1 MQIADQ
7 LLTRALSL
15 ALAPHRL
22 NNARSTITSRSK
34 SKSMSKSKKKTWL
47 GVSGAVLCL
56 TAIAF
61 AEDWNVVRPNNRPYV
76 TFGNVAQFYQ
86 FPEYTRVSR
95 TVSLRS
101 ERRTIRAQAGTSEL
115 SINGV
120 RFFTHFPLLNNNGED
135 LISVM
140 DVSKIIE
147 PVLRPSRISRPE
159 KVETVIL
166 DPGHGGS
173 DQGASSSWGNEK
185 MFTLDVALAARREL
199 IRAGYRVE
207 MTRATDTAVSL
218 EERVNIANRFG
229 RAVFVSIHFNSS
241 AGGNGVESYALAP
254 EGVTSNM
261 SSEHH
266 VSAADVARHAGNAQ
280 DERNIALTASIHAS
294 VLTRLAAFDRG
305 VRHARFHVLRDVK
318 IPAVLVEG
326 GFLSSPSEGQKI
338 STSYYRQRLGA
349 AIAQGI
355 QNYNAAVN
363 YRTQGASFAVAKVNV
378 PLHTHSITEPLGTE
392 APIERKDHPP
402 SISIGGGD

>member
-1 MQIADQ
+1 
-7 LLTRALSL
+7 
-15 ALAPHRL
+15 
-22 NNARSTITSRSK
+22 
-34 SKSMSKSKKKTWL
+34 MSKSKKKAWGGIL
-47 GVSGAVLCL
+47 GAGLGL
-56 TAIAF
+56 LAIA
-61 AEDWNVVRPNNRPYV
+61 ALADDWTVLRPNNRPYV

-147 PVLRPSRISRPE
+147 PVLRPSRIARSE
-159 KVETVIL
+159 KVETVVL

-173 DQGASSSWGNEK
+173 DQGASSSWGSEK
-185 MFTLDVALAARREL
+185 YFTLDVALAARREL

-218 EERVNIANRFG
+218 EDRVNFANRFSH
-229 RAVFVSIHFNSS
+229 AVFVSIHFNSS
-241 AGGNGVESYALAP
+241 ARGAGVETFALAP

-261 SSEHH
+261 FSEHH
-266 VSAADVARHAGNAQ
+266 VSASDVARHAGNAQ
-280 DERNIALTASIHAS
+280 DERNIALTASIHAT
-294 VLTRLAAFDRG
+294 VLSRLAAFDRG
-305 VRHARFHVLRDVK
+305 VKHARFHVLRDVK

-326 GFLSSPSEGQKI
+326 GFISNPAEGERI
-338 STSYYRQRLGA
+338 ATSYYRQRLGV
-349 AIAQGI
+349 AIAQGV

-363 YRTQGASFAVAKVNV
+363 YRTQGANFAVAKVDL
-378 PLHTHSITEPLGTE
+378 PPHARPISEPLGADTPPE
-392 APIERKDHPP
+392 QQNHHPP
-402 SISIGGGD
+402 SISISAGE

>member
-1 MQIADQ
+1 MANI
-7 LLTRALSL
+7 S
-15 ALAPHRL
+15 
-22 NNARSTITSRSK
+22 N
-34 SKSMSKSKKKTWL
+34 SKKKTWFGIL
-47 GVSGAVLCL
+47 GAGLSLA
-56 TAIAF
+56 AIAS
-61 AEDWNVVRPNNRPYV
+61 AEDWTVLRPNNRPYV
-76 TFGNVAQFYQ
+76 TFANVAQFYQ

-101 ERRTIRAQAGTSEL
+101 DRRTIRAQAGTSEL

-120 RFFTHFPLLNNNGED
+120 RFFTHFPLLNQNNED

-147 PVLRPSRISRPE
+147 PVLRPSRIQKPE
-159 KVETVIL
+159 KVETVVL
-166 DPGHGGS
+166 DPGHGGI
-173 DQGASSSWGNEK
+173 DQGAPSSWGSEK
-185 MFTLDVALAARREL
+185 FFTLEVALAARKEL

-218 EERVNIANRFG
+218 EDRVNFANRFS

-241 AGGNGVESYALAP
+241 AGGAGVETYALAP

-266 VSAADVARHAGNAQ
+266 VSAADVARHVGNAQ
-280 DERNIALTASIHAS
+280 DERNIALTASIHAT
-294 VLTRLAAFDRG
+294 VLSRLGAFDRG

-326 GFLSSPSEGQKI
+326 GYISDPGEGSRIATSS
-338 STSYYRQRLGA
+338 YRQRLGA

-363 YRTQGASFAVAKVNV
+363 YRAAGASFAVAKVNL
-378 PLHTHSITEPLGTE
+378 PPHGRSISEPLGVETPPE
-392 APIERKDHPP
+392 QIYHHPP
-402 SISIGGGD
+402 SISVNAGE

>member
-1 MQIADQ
+1 
-7 LLTRALSL
+7 
-15 ALAPHRL
+15 
-22 NNARSTITSRSK
+22 
-34 SKSMSKSKKKTWL
+34 MSKSKIKNC
-47 GVSGAVLCL
+47 GQIVAAALCL
-56 TAIAF
+56 AGIAAVAL

-76 TFGNVAQFYQ
+76 SFTNVAQFYQ

-115 SINGV
+115 FINGV
-120 RFFTHFPLLNNNGED
+120 RFFTDFPLLNNASED

-147 PVLRPSRISRPE
+147 PVLRPSRIQ
-159 KVETVIL
+159 KAQKIETVVL

-173 DQGASSSWGNEK
+173 DNGASSSWGSEK
-185 MFTLDVALAARREL
+185 IFTLDVALAARREL

-218 EERVNIANRFG
+218 EERVNIANRFPH
-229 RAVFVSIHFNSS
+229 AVFVSIHFNSS
-241 AGGNGVESYALAP
+241 AGASGVESFALAP

-280 DERNIALTASIHAS
+280 DEHNIALTASIHAM
-294 VLTRLAAFDRG
+294 VLSRLAAFDRG
-305 VRHARFHVLRDVK
+305 VKHARFHVLRDVK

-326 GFLSSPSEGQKI
+326 GFISDPSEGQRI
-338 STSYYRQRLGA
+338 ATSNYRQRLGV

-363 YRTQGASFAVAKVNV
+363 YRTQGANFAVAKANL
-378 PLHTHSITEPLGTE
+378 PPHTHSINEPLSAD
-392 APIERKDHPP
+392 APLERRDHPP

>member
-1 MQIADQ
+1 MRTKHRRQ
-7 LLTRALSL
+7 LFLLAVGLVLLAAVAL
-15 ALAPHRL
+15 
-22 NNARSTITSRSK
+22 
-34 SKSMSKSKKKTWL
+34 
-47 GVSGAVLCL
+47 GG
-56 TAIAF
+56 
-61 AEDWNVVRPNNRPYV
+61 DWSVIRQRERPYV
-76 TFGNVAQFYQ
+76 TFANVAQFYQ

-101 ERRTIRAQAGTSEL
+101 ERRAIRAQAGTSEL

-120 RFFTHFPLLNNNGED
+120 RFFTNFPLLNNGDED

-147 PVLRPSRISRPE
+147 PVLRPSRILKPE

-173 DQGASSSWGNEK
+173 DQGASSSWGSEK
-185 MFTLDVALAARREL
+185 SFTLDVALAARREL

-207 MTRATDTAVSL
+207 MTRATDAAVSL
-218 EERVNIANRFG
+218 EERVNIANRFSH
-229 RAVFVSIHFNSS
+229 AVFVSIHFNSS
-241 AGGNGVESYALAP
+241 YGGAGVESFALAP

-280 DERNIALTASIHAS
+280 DERNIALTASIHAT

-305 VRHARFHVLRDVK
+305 VKHARFHVLRDVK
-318 IPAVLVEG
+318 IPAVLIEG
-326 GFLSSPSEGQKI
+326 GFISNPAEGQRI
-338 STSYYRQRLGA
+338 ATSYYRQRLGA

-363 YRTQGASFAVAKVNV
+363 YRAGGANFAVAKTNL
-378 PLHTHSITEPLGTE
+378 PPHARAITEALGVDNPVE
-392 APIERKDHPP
+392 QPYHHPP
-402 SISIGGGD
+402 SISVSAGEK

>member
-1 MQIADQ
+1 MRTKHRRRLY
-7 LLTRALSL
+7 LLAGGLVL
-15 ALAPHRL
+15 LAAVALA
-22 NNARSTITSRSK
+22 S
-34 SKSMSKSKKKTWL
+34 
-47 GVSGAVLCL
+47 
-56 TAIAF
+56 
-61 AEDWNVVRPNNRPYV
+61 DWTVVRQRERPYV
-76 TFGNVAQFYQ
+76 TFANVAQFYQ

-101 ERRTIRAQAGTSEL
+101 ERRAIRAQAGTSEL

-120 RFFTHFPLLNNNGED
+120 RFFTNFPLVSNGDED

-147 PVLRPSRISRPE
+147 PVLRPSRIQKSE

-173 DQGASSSWGNEK
+173 DQGATSSWGSEK
-185 MFTLDVALAARREL
+185 SFTLDVALAARKEL

-218 EERVNIANRFG
+218 EERVNIANRFPH
-229 RAVFVSIHFNSS
+229 AVFVSIHFNSS
-241 AGGNGVESYALAP
+241 SGGAGVESFALAP

-280 DERNIALTASIHAS
+280 DERNIALTASIHAT

-305 VRHARFHVLRDVK
+305 VKHARFHVLRDVK
-318 IPAVLVEG
+318 IPAVLLEA
-326 GFLSSPSEGQKI
+326 GFISNPAEGQRI
-338 STSYYRQRLGA
+338 ATSYYRQRLGT
-349 AIAQGI
+349 AISQGI

-363 YRTQGASFAVAKVNV
+363 YRAGGASFAVAKTNL
-378 PLHTHSITEPLGTE
+378 PPHTRAITEALGVDNPVE
-392 APIERKDHPP
+392 QPDHHPP
-402 SISIGGGD
+402 SISISGGEKN

>member
-1 MQIADQ
+1 
-7 LLTRALSL
+7 
-15 ALAPHRL
+15 
-22 NNARSTITSRSK
+22 
-34 SKSMSKSKKKTWL
+34 
-47 GVSGAVLCL
+47 
-56 TAIAF
+56 
-61 AEDWNVVRPNNRPYV
+61 V
-76 TFGNVAQFYQ
+76 TFANVAQFYQ

-101 ERRTIRAQAGTSEL
+101 ERRAIRAQAGTSEL

-120 RFFTHFPLLNNNGED
+120 RFFTHFPLLSSGNED

-147 PVLRPSRISRPE
+147 PILRPSRIQKPE

-173 DQGASSSWGNEK
+173 DNGAASSWGSEK
-185 MFTLDVALAARREL
+185 LFTLDVALAARKEL

-207 MTRATDTAVSL
+207 MTRSTDTAVSL
-218 EERVNIANRFG
+218 EERVSIANRFP

-241 AGGNGVESYALAP
+241 QGGAGVESFALAP
-254 EGVTSNM
+254 EGVTSNL

-266 VSAADVARHAGNAQ
+266 VSAADVARHPGNALDGQ
-280 DERNIALTASIHAS
+280 NIALTASIHAT
-294 VLTRLAAFDRG
+294 VLSRLAAFDRG
-305 VRHARFHVLRDVK
+305 VKHARFHVLRDVK
-318 IPAVLVEG
+318 IPAVLIEG
-326 GFLSSPSEGQKI
+326 GFISDPVEGQRI

-363 YRTQGASFAVAKVNV
+363 YRAPGASFAVAKVNL
-378 PLHTHSITEPLGTE
+378 PPHSRSISEPLGADTPPE
-392 APIERKDHPP
+392 QKYHHPP
-402 SISIGGGD
+402 SISIKAGE

>member
-1 MQIADQ
+1 MANMSK
-7 LLTRALSL
+7 R
-15 ALAPHRL
+15 
-22 NNARSTITSRSK
+22 K
-34 SKSMSKSKKKTWL
+34 SKNWRRIL
-47 GVSGAVLCL
+47 LAALCL
-56 TAIAF
+56 AAPAVVSL

-76 TFGNVAQFYQ
+76 SFANVAQFYQ

-120 RFFTHFPLLNNNGED
+120 RFFTHFPLLSNSNED

-147 PVLRPSRISRPE
+147 PVLRPSRIQKTE
-159 KVETVIL
+159 KIDTVVL
-166 DPGHGGS
+166 DPGHGGA
-173 DQGASSSWGNEK
+173 DNGASSNWGSEK
-185 MFTLDVALAARREL
+185 TFTLDVALAARREL
-199 IRAGYRVE
+199 MRAGYRVE

-218 EERVNIANRFG
+218 EERVRIANRF
-229 RAVFVSIHFNSS
+229 RHAVFVSIHFNFS
-241 AGGNGVESYALAP
+241 AGGVGVESFALAP

-266 VSAADVARHAGNAQ
+266 VSAADVARHDGNAQ
-280 DERNIALTASIHAS
+280 DEHNIALTASIHAM
-294 VLTRLAAFDRG
+294 VLSRLAAFDRG
-305 VRHARFHVLRDVK
+305 VKHARFHVLRDVK

-326 GFLSSPSEGQKI
+326 GFISSASEGQRI
-338 STSYYRQRLGA
+338 ATGNYRQRLGV

-363 YRTQGASFAVAKVNV
+363 YRTQGANFAVAKANL
-378 PLHTHSITEPLGTE
+378 PPHTHSISEPLGAESE
-392 APIERKDHPP
+392 AERPDHPP
-402 SISIGGGD
+402 SISISGGN

>member
-1 MQIADQ
+1 MS
-7 LLTRALSL
+7 TRRIKHRRGVFPAVL
-15 ALAPHRL
+15 ALVL
-22 NNARSTITSRSK
+22 I
-34 SKSMSKSKKKTWL
+34 
-47 GVSGAVLCL
+47 GAV
-56 TAIAF
+56 AF

-76 TFGNVAQFYQ
+76 SFANVAQFYQ

-101 ERRTIRAQAGTSEL
+101 ERKAIRAQAGTSEL

-120 RFFTHFPLLNNNGED
+120 RFFTHFPLLSSGDQD

-147 PVLRPSRISRPE
+147 PVLRPSRIQKSE

-173 DQGASSSWGNEK
+173 DQGASSSWGSEK
-185 MFTLDVALAARREL
+185 TFTLDVALAARTQL

-207 MTRATDTAVSL
+207 MTRATDTAISL
-218 EERVNIANRFG
+218 EDRVSFANRFP

-241 AGGNGVESYALAP
+241 SGGSGVESYALAP

-280 DERNIALTASIHAS
+280 DERNIALTASIHAT
-294 VLTRLAAFDRG
+294 VLSRLAAFDRG

-326 GFLSSPSEGQKI
+326 GFISDSTEGQRI
-338 STSYYRQRLGA
+338 STSYYRQRLGT

-363 YRTQGASFAVAKVNV
+363 YRTQGANFAVAKVNL
-378 PLHTHSITEPLGTE
+378 PPHGRSISEPLGADTPPE
-392 APIERKDHPP
+392 QKYHPP
-402 SISIGGGD
+402 SISISAGE